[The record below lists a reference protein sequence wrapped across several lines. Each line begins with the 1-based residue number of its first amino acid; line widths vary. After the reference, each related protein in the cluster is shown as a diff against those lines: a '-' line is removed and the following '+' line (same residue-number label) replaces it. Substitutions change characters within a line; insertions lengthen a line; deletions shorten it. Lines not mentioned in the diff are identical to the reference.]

1 MDWEEKVVMD
11 WQAYQFGLKNDLSE
25 LRALHRHLH
34 EWAENIGLSADAV
47 ARINV
52 CLDELF
58 TNIVSYGFEDNLEHT
73 IKFILNGD
81 NHVVTINIVDDGIP
95 FNPLAKADP
104 ELPVNIE
111 SAKIGG
117 LGIRII
123 KELMDRVFYEREQ
136 CSNKLTIKMFVW
148 Q

>member
-1 MDWEEKVVMD
+1 MD
-11 WQAYQFGLKNDLSE
+11 WQEYQFGLKNDLSE
-25 LRALHRHLH
+25 LKALHRHLDK
-34 EWAENIGLSADAV
+34 WAGSIGLPADYV
-47 ARINV
+47 SRINV

-73 IKFILNGD
+73 VNFILNGD
-81 NHVVTINIVDDGIP
+81 IRVVTINIEDDGIP
-95 FNPLAKADP
+95 FNPLDKVDP
-104 ELPVNIE
+104 ELPVNVE

-123 KELMDRVFYEREQ
+123 KKLMDRVFYERDQ
-136 CSNKLTIKMFVW
+136 YSNKLTIKMFIW